1 MQRRVALRIAYDGSA
16 FVGSQWQP
24 NGRTVQGAMETAWA
38 AFTGERLR
46 VTFAGRTDASV
57 HATGQVVHVDTTT
70 AHPPAVIARALNA
83 LLPRDVAVY
92 GAWDVSSDF
101 HARFGATWR
110 RYRYLLDPAPV
121 AAPMLRHMVVPVAPP
136 PDSAAMQAA
145 LDMLI
150 GEHDFAGFASQHH
163 DSTST
168 VRHCFRARCE
178 PIRWEGRTLLAIELV
193 ANAFLRH
200 MVRTIVG
207 TVLEVGHHRR
217 TLAAFGAVL
226 HTADRRQAGPTAA
239 PHGLTLVAVGYPA
252 SLIPPAMHIAMDEDG
267 E

>member
-24 NGRTVQGAMETAWA
+24 NGRSVQGAVEAAWA
-38 AFTGERLR
+38 AFSGETRR
-46 VTFAGRTDASV
+46 VTFAGRTDAHV
-57 HATGQVVHVDTTT
+57 HATGQVVHLDT
-70 AHPPAVIARALNA
+70 ANQHPPATIARALNA
-83 LLPRDVAVY
+83 RLPRDVAVV
-92 GAWDVSSDF
+92 GAWEVTSGF

-121 AAPMLRHMVVPVAPP
+121 AAPLLRHMVVPVAPP
-136 PDSAAMQAA
+136 PDAAAIQAA
-145 LDMLI
+145 LEMLI

-163 DSTST
+163 DSQST
-168 VRHCFRARCE
+168 VRQCYRARCE
-178 PIRWEGRTLLAIELV
+178 PVVWEGRRLLAIELV

-226 HTADRRQAGPTAA
+226 QTADRRQAGPTAA

-267 E
+267 Q